1 MAAHGDEAGMVR
13 VGDYLIERLR
23 AHGVDHVF
31 GVPGDFVLGFMQ
43 DLEESPLKLITTCDE
58 QGAGFAAD
66 AYARLRG
73 LGVVCVTYG
82 VGGLK
87 VTNTTGQA
95 YAEESPVLVIS
106 GAPSLSERRRHP
118 LLHHKVRTYDTQFK
132 VFQHLTAAAAVLDT
146 PEDALREI
154 DRVLGT
160 VRRRQRPGYIELPRD
175 IVDHE
180 VPRVPP
186 LPTPPDESDPRT
198 LAAALAEATEW
209 IARARQPVIVL
220 GVELYRFDLVE
231 PAMRFVDRSGIPTTV
246 SLLDKS
252 AIDERHPSFIGV
264 YAGALGRPEVQ
275 EYVEGSDC
283 LIRLGTLPTDINLG
297 IYTAHLD
304 PARSVEATHDRLAI
318 GLHTY
323 ERVRLADF
331 VEGLARA
338 ELPRRTV
345 PDHPRPPTAVDEPA
359 GTPPSPPPLEGGA
372 TPPSPPPLEG
382 GVSPDDPVTV
392 AGLFRRLGT
401 FLSEGLI
408 VLADPGDALFA
419 AIDLPVY
426 EARDFLAPAFYAS
439 LGFAVPAAIGAQLA
453 YPDER
458 PLVLVGDGA
467 FQMTGMELSTCAR
480 YGLDPIVIVLNN
492 GGYTTERLILDGAF
506 NDIQRWDYS
515 KLPDVIGAG
524 RAHRVETVG
533 DDVMPAAARV
543 TSAGPSTDRVTV
555 PLSTRNRIGP
565 SPWVAVEPNGS
576 SAPGPRSCAR
586 PRSRPVWATGPG
598 PWLGARGCRRSPL
611 REGGLRGADQRGE
624 DRAILTRSSQMGRDK
639 DPVAEPEGEH
649 EEDRGRQLSKRL
661 SLVGAP
667 GPSHMVARHHRVT
680 VVIRTKRRPDD
691 RHVAARIHVL
701 FLLDDAPD
709 SLDRHRSRW
718 RPLDRR
724 PGHAKSGS
732 SLRNPRARPP
742 PATVRFAAS
751 GLRADAGRAFSIA
764 ARSNATMPIWIDRV
778 PSATPRSRASSAR
791 TLACHSCAAW

>member
-1 MAAHGDEAGMVR
+1 MAAQGDAAGMVR

-23 AHGVDHVF
+23 AHGVEHVF
-31 GVPGDFVLGFMQ
+31 GVPGDFVLGFMK
-43 DLEESPLKLITTCDE
+43 DLEESPLTLVTTCDE

-73 LGVVCVTYG
+73 LGAVCVTYG

-118 LLHHKVRTYDTQFK
+118 LIHHKVRTYDTQHK
-132 VFQHLTAAAAVLDT
+132 VFQQLTAAAAVLDA
-146 PEDALREI
+146 PENALREI
-154 DRVLGT
+154 DRVLGA
-160 VRRRQRPGYIELPRD
+160 VHRLKRPGYIELPRD
-175 IVDHE
+175 IVDCQ

-186 LPTPPDESDPRT
+186 LPAPPEASDPRT

-209 IARARQPVIVL
+209 IASARQPVIVL
-220 GVELYRFDLVE
+220 GVELSRFDLME

-246 SLLDKS
+246 ALLDKS

-264 YAGALGRPEVQ
+264 YAGALGRREVQ

-304 PARSVEATHDRLAI
+304 SARCIDATRDRLAI

-331 VEGLARA
+331 VDGLARA
-338 ELPRRTV
+338 DRPRR
-345 PDHPRPPTAVDEPA
+345 PIRDHPRPPAVDVEST
-359 GTPPSPPPLEGGA
+359 G
-372 TPPSPPPLEG
+372 
-382 GVSPDDPVTV
+382 SPDDPITV
-392 AGLFRRLGT
+392 ADLFRRLGA
-401 FLSEGLI
+401 FLSDDLI

-419 AIDLPVY
+419 AIDLPIY

-453 YPDER
+453 RPDER

-492 GGYTTERLILDGAF
+492 GGYTTERLIIDGEF

-515 KLPDVIGAG
+515 KLPEVIGSG

-533 DDVMPAAARV
+533 DLDRALADARRRNGQFVLLDVRLDKLDVSPALRRLGESLQQAAQ
-543 TSAGPSTDRVTV
+543 GQ
-555 PLSTRNRIGP
+555 
-565 SPWVAVEPNGS
+565 
-576 SAPGPRSCAR
+576 
-586 PRSRPVWATGPG
+586 ATGNG
-598 PWLGARGCRRSPL
+598 
-611 REGGLRGADQRGE
+611 
-624 DRAILTRSSQMGRDK
+624 
-639 DPVAEPEGEH
+639 
-649 EEDRGRQLSKRL
+649 
-661 SLVGAP
+661 
-667 GPSHMVARHHRVT
+667 
-680 VVIRTKRRPDD
+680 
-691 RHVAARIHVL
+691 
-701 FLLDDAPD
+701 
-709 SLDRHRSRW
+709 
-718 RPLDRR
+718 
-724 PGHAKSGS
+724 
-732 SLRNPRARPP
+732 
-742 PATVRFAAS
+742 
-751 GLRADAGRAFSIA
+751 
-764 ARSNATMPIWIDRV
+764 
-778 PSATPRSRASSAR
+778 
-791 TLACHSCAAW
+791 

>member
-1 MAAHGDEAGMVR
+1 MAAYGDETGMVR

-23 AHGVDHVF
+23 AHGVEHVF
-31 GVPGDFVLGFMQ
+31 GVPGDFVLGFMK
-43 DLEESPLKLITTCDE
+43 DLEESPQTLVTTCDE

-73 LGVVCVTYG
+73 LGAVCVTYG

-118 LLHHKVRTYDTQFK
+118 LLHHKVRTYDTQHR

-154 DRVLGT
+154 DRVLGA
-160 VRRRQRPGYIELPRD
+160 VWRQKRPGYIELPRD
-175 IVDHE
+175 IVACQ

-186 LPTPPDESDPRT
+186 LPAPPEASDPQT
-198 LAAALAEATEW
+198 LAAALAEATAW

-220 GVELYRFDLVE
+220 GVELSRFDLIE

-246 SLLDKS
+246 ALLDKS

-304 PARSVEATHDRLAI
+304 PARGIDATRDRLAI

-323 ERVRLADF
+323 EGVRLADF

-338 ELPRRTV
+338 DLPRRTV
-345 PDHPRPPTAVDEPA
+345 QDHPRPPAADEPA
-359 GTPPSPPPLEGGA
+359 GA
-372 TPPSPPPLEG
+372 
-382 GVSPDDPVTV
+382 PDDPITV
-392 AGLFRRLGT
+392 AGLFRRLGA
-401 FLSEGLI
+401 FLSEDLI

-419 AIDLPVY
+419 AIDLPVR

-439 LGFAVPAAIGAQLA
+439 LGFAVPAAIGAQFA
-453 YPDER
+453 RPDER

-480 YGLDPIVIVLNN
+480 YGLDPIVVVLNN
-492 GGYTTERLILDGAF
+492 AGYVTERLILDGAF

-515 KLPDVIGAG
+515 KLPEVIGAG

-533 DDVMPAAARV
+533 DLDRALADARRRDGQFVLLDVRLDKLDVSPALRRLGASLQQEAAQ
-543 TSAGPSTDRVTV
+543 GQ
-555 PLSTRNRIGP
+555 
-565 SPWVAVEPNGS
+565 
-576 SAPGPRSCAR
+576 
-586 PRSRPVWATGPG
+586 ATG
-598 PWLGARGCRRSPL
+598 
-611 REGGLRGADQRGE
+611 
-624 DRAILTRSSQMGRDK
+624 T
-639 DPVAEPEGEH
+639 
-649 EEDRGRQLSKRL
+649 
-661 SLVGAP
+661 
-667 GPSHMVARHHRVT
+667 
-680 VVIRTKRRPDD
+680 
-691 RHVAARIHVL
+691 
-701 FLLDDAPD
+701 
-709 SLDRHRSRW
+709 
-718 RPLDRR
+718 
-724 PGHAKSGS
+724 
-732 SLRNPRARPP
+732 
-742 PATVRFAAS
+742 
-751 GLRADAGRAFSIA
+751 
-764 ARSNATMPIWIDRV
+764 
-778 PSATPRSRASSAR
+778 
-791 TLACHSCAAW
+791 

>member
-1 MAAHGDEAGMVR
+1 MVAHGDEAGMVR

-23 AHGVDHVF
+23 EHGVEHVF
-31 GVPGDFVLGFMQ
+31 GVPGDFVLGFMK
-43 DLEESPLKLITTCDE
+43 DLEESPLRLITTCDE

-73 LGVVCVTYG
+73 LGAVCVTYG

-106 GAPSLSERRRHP
+106 GAPSFSERQRHP

-132 VFQHLTAAAAVLDT
+132 VFQHLTTAAAVLDT
-146 PEDALREI
+146 PEEALREI
-154 DRVLGT
+154 DRVLGA
-160 VRRRQRPGYIELPRD
+160 VRRRKRPGYLEVPRD
-175 IVDHE
+175 IIEYE

-186 LPTPPDESDPRT
+186 LPVPPRMSDPQT

-231 PAMRFVDRSGIPTTV
+231 AAMRFVDRSGIPTTV
-246 SLLDKS
+246 ALLDKS

-297 IYTAHLD
+297 IYTARLD
-304 PARSVEATHDRLAI
+304 PARCIDATRDRLAI

-331 VEGLARA
+331 VEGLAEA
-338 ELPRRTV
+338 ELPRRAMC
-345 PDHPRPPTAVDEPA
+345 DHPCPPAIDREPTGSA
-359 GTPPSPPPLEGGA
+359 
-372 TPPSPPPLEG
+372 
-382 GVSPDDPVTV
+382 DDPITV
-392 AGLFRRLGT
+392 AGLFRRLAS
-401 FLSEGLI
+401 FLSDDLI

-453 YPDER
+453 QPDER

-467 FQMTGMELSTCAR
+467 FQMTGMELSTCVR

-492 GGYTTERLILDGAF
+492 AGYTTERLIIDGAF

-515 KLPDVIGAG
+515 KLPEVIGAG

-533 DDVMPAAARV
+533 DLDRALADARRRDGQFVLLDVRLDKLDVSPALRRLGASLQQAAAQGPARV
-543 TSAGPSTDRVTV
+543 
-555 PLSTRNRIGP
+555 
-565 SPWVAVEPNGS
+565 
-576 SAPGPRSCAR
+576 
-586 PRSRPVWATGPG
+586 
-598 PWLGARGCRRSPL
+598 
-611 REGGLRGADQRGE
+611 EG
-624 DRAILTRSSQMGRDK
+624 
-639 DPVAEPEGEH
+639 
-649 EEDRGRQLSKRL
+649 
-661 SLVGAP
+661 
-667 GPSHMVARHHRVT
+667 
-680 VVIRTKRRPDD
+680 
-691 RHVAARIHVL
+691 
-701 FLLDDAPD
+701 
-709 SLDRHRSRW
+709 
-718 RPLDRR
+718 
-724 PGHAKSGS
+724 
-732 SLRNPRARPP
+732 
-742 PATVRFAAS
+742 
-751 GLRADAGRAFSIA
+751 
-764 ARSNATMPIWIDRV
+764 
-778 PSATPRSRASSAR
+778 
-791 TLACHSCAAW
+791 